1 MKKEMIAANQ
11 IVHGIEAIRSG
22 LVEAIS
28 QKQKAI
34 EACDLRKDPSLDL
47 CWARTHNNLGLA
59 YIKLASVLGG
69 RENVVKA
76 IAAYHE
82 ALRIRTKERQPVG
95 YANTQ
100 NNLGLAYMRL
110 ASVSGGRENVVK
122 AIAAYHDALSVR
134 TEQADP
140 LKYLILHKSIGDGF
154 YQLAYRENKL
164 DYFLRAGKFYKKF
177 FEIERRIG
185 DYQYLQNMIEDAKIK
200 FSDVKYCLE

>member
-1 MKKEMIAANQ
+1 MIAANQ
-11 IVHGIEAIRSG
+11 MVNGIEAIRSG

-28 QKQKAI
+28 HYHKAI
-34 EACDLRKDPSLDL
+34 EACDLRKDPSLDI
-47 CWARTHNNLGLA
+47 CWARTQNNLGLA
-59 YIKLASVLGG
+59 YMKLASVSGG
-69 RENVVKA
+69 RESIVKA

-82 ALRIRTKERQPVG
+82 ALQIRTKERQPVG

-110 ASVSGGRENVVK
+110 ASVSGGRESIVK
-122 AIAAYHDALSVR
+122 AIAAYHEALSAR

-154 YQLAYRENKL
+154 YQLAFRENKL
-164 DYFLRAGKFYKKF
+164 DYFLRAGKFYQKF
-177 FEIERRIG
+177 FEIEQRIG
-185 DYQYLQNMIEDAKIK
+185 GYHYLRNMIEDAKIK